1 MQSFAVFADCLLQS
15 LHTST
20 AEENDTIGSNED
32 DDNNLSESVVVKES
46 EFQDGNGRLWQQVT
60 HKNTMDVVAKCN
72 YPKHNNA
79 MHGCLK
85 SFNFALAKQWIR
97 QRLTG

>member
-20 AEENDTIGSNED
+20 ADENDAIGSNED
-32 DDNNLSESVVVKES
+32 DDNYQSESVVVKES
-46 EFQDGNGRLWQQVT
+46 EFQDGNGWLWQVT
-60 HKNTMDVVAKCN
+60 HKNTMDFIAKCI